1 VKDAMRSVRA
11 IDPRLQHAAD
21 VDKASC
27 CFLAFNQESD
37 DHQRLDFRD
46 FNQAIS
52 FEHFETVSEL
62 RARAGESDL
71 CKIEIKD
78 FLVAHIGRFAPQHA
92 KNGKSAV
99 LGLLLFK
106 ADWKIGWDV
115 RHPDSLA
122 VLAELRSCDFKYFF
136 ALLRPLAIPSR
147 SLLNVVACFDF
158 LTP

>member
-1 VKDAMRSVRA
+1 MKDAMRSVRA

-71 CKIEIKD
+71 CKITPTMPTML
-78 FLVAHIGRFAPQHA
+78 FSYLVVTVKLTVTVVTR
-92 KNGKSAV
+92 K
-99 LGLLLFK
+99 
-106 ADWKIGWDV
+106 
-115 RHPDSLA
+115 LA
-122 VLAELRSCDFKYFF
+122 
-136 ALLRPLAIPSR
+136 
-147 SLLNVVACFDF
+147 
-158 LTP
+158 